1 MSEYGTQV
9 GIARARAA
17 AVAGTP
23 VGGEA
28 DLRAAVEARLAAIP
42 DPELPGVSIVDLGM
56 IETVEVEPTRIRV
69 ELLPT
74 FIGCPALDV
83 IQASV
88 LAGLAD
94 LGRPVEVRPTFRVPW
109 TSDRITPAGGAALAR
124 VGIAPPPEGDS
135 SPVCPLCASEDVV
148 LDSSFGPT
156 QCRSL
161 YYCRGCRQPFEA
173 MKPV

>member
-1 MSEYGTQV
+1 VVSEYGTQV

-23 VGGEA
+23 GSDDGFRTV
-28 DLRAAVEARLAAIP
+28 VEARLAAIP
-42 DPELPGVSIVDLGM
+42 DPELPGISIVDLGM
-56 IETVEVEPTRIRV
+56 IESIDVDPTGIRV

-88 LAGLAD
+88 VEALGGLD
-94 LGRPVEVRPTFRVPW
+94 LPVEVRPTFRVPW
-109 TSDRITPAGGAALAR
+109 TTDRITPAGREALAR
-124 VGIAPPPEGDS
+124 AGIAPPPDGDG
-135 SPVCPLCASEDVV
+135 SPSCPLCGSGDVV

-173 MKPV
+173 MKTV